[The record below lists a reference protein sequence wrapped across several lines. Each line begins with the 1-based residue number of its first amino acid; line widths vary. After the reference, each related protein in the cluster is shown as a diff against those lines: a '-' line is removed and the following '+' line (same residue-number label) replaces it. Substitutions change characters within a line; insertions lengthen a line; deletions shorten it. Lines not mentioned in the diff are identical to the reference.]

1 MPVTLTTSSSRPE
14 AWVGAKVLTAESL
27 LEESCPENARRCK
40 QLFQSSFTP
49 EQLAAT
55 HISSSSNGLVNA
67 VYRAYSNHHHLILR
81 PEDVWFAILSQLSF
95 SINAHAED
103 LRSHFVAHEGK
114 EDLSVTAVGTVYS
127 VDFGAL
133 AVQMTEAIQ
142 EKVVDPD
149 LRTWLMPAFSTT
161 TVSDQI
167 IAAVLMM
174 GAMQQYFSFKA
185 FLLCGIPSVTLL
197 GEREDW
203 VQLLSKLDKLPDLG
217 AEPAQFAR
225 LLRPVLQNFIISF
238 DKPTSESVREFWGL
252 CADRISGGSGPSYLS
267 GWITAFC
274 YWDEKGQ
281 PMDKG
286 TPGCELDGVQFHRVD
301 FDDIPGAFASVPM
314 KVNDNGTEYETELV
328 AGVIGIQASGG
339 KQTTAAIGDA
349 EAQQDTIQPASGW
362 WIYEKEPAAEN
373 PE

>member
-49 EQLAAT
+49 EQLAET

-95 SINAHAED
+95 YINAHAED

-114 EDLSVTAVGTVYS
+114 EEVSVTAVGTVYS

-225 LLRPVLQNFIISF
+225 LLRPVLQNFITSF
-238 DKPTSESVREFWGL
+238 DEPTSESVREFWGL

-314 KVNDNGTEYETELV
+314 KVDDNGTEYETELV
-328 AGVIGIQASGG
+328 AGVIGIQASYG

>member
-1 MPVTLTTSSSRPE
+1 MPVTLTTFSSKPE
-14 AWVGAKVLTAESL
+14 AWGGAKADTAESL

-49 EQLAAT
+49 QQLAEN
-55 HISSSSNGLVNA
+55 HISSSSNGLVHA
-67 VYRAYSNHHHLILR
+67 VYRAYSHHHHLTLR

-95 SINAHAED
+95 YINEHAED

-114 EDLSVTAVGTVYS
+114 EELSVRAAGTIHS
-127 VDFGAL
+127 VDLGAL
-133 AVQMTEAIQ
+133 AVQMTEEIQ
-142 EKVVDPD
+142 KKVVDPE

-167 IAAVLMM
+167 VAAVLMM
-174 GAMQQYFSFKA
+174 GAMQQYFSYA
-185 FLLCGIPSVTLL
+185 AYLMCGIPSVTLL
-197 GEREDW
+197 GQREDW

-225 LLRPVLQNFIISF
+225 LLRPILHRFVLSF
-238 DKPTSESVREFWGL
+238 DEPTSESVRKFWGL

-274 YWDEKGQ
+274 YWNEKGQ

-301 FDDIPGAFASVPM
+301 FTDIPGAFASVPM

-328 AGVIGIQASGG
+328 AGVVGIQASCGG
-339 KQTTAAIGDA
+339 QPAAAIGDA
-349 EAQQDTIQPASGW
+349 DVQQDMIQPASGW
-362 WIYEKEPAAEN
+362 WIYEKEAAEN
-373 PE
+373 QE

>member
-49 EQLAAT
+49 EQLAET

-95 SINAHAED
+95 YINAHAED

-114 EDLSVTAVGTVYS
+114 EEVSVTAVGTVYS

-225 LLRPVLQNFIISF
+225 LLRPVLQNFIVSF
-238 DKPTSESVREFWGL
+238 DEPTLESVREFWGL

-301 FDDIPGAFASVPM
+301 FDEIPGAFASVPM
-314 KVNDNGTEYETELV
+314 KVDDNGTEYETELV
-328 AGVIGIQASGG
+328 AGVIGIQASCG

>member
-1 MPVTLTTSSSRPE
+1 MPVTLTTSSSKPE
-14 AWVGAKVLTAESL
+14 AWGGAKADTAESL

-49 EQLAAT
+49 QQLAEN
-55 HISSSSNGLVNA
+55 HISSSSNGLVHA
-67 VYRAYSNHHHLILR
+67 VYRAYSHHHHLTLR

-95 SINAHAED
+95 YINEHAED

-114 EDLSVTAVGTVYS
+114 EELSVRAVGTIHS
-127 VDFGAL
+127 VDLGAL
-133 AVQMTEAIQ
+133 AVQMTEEIQ
-142 EKVVDPD
+142 KKVVDPE

-167 IAAVLMM
+167 VAAVLMM
-174 GAMQQYFSFKA
+174 GAMQQYFSYA
-185 FLLCGIPSVTLL
+185 AYLMCGIPSVTLL

-225 LLRPVLQNFIISF
+225 LLRPVLHRFIISF
-238 DKPTSESVREFWGL
+238 DEPTSDSVREFWGL

-274 YWDEKGQ
+274 YWNEKGQ

-301 FDDIPGAFASVPM
+301 FTDIPGAFASVPM

-328 AGVIGIQASGG
+328 AGVVGIHASCGR
-339 KQTTAAIGDA
+339 QTMAAVGDTDA
-349 EAQQDTIQPASGW
+349 RHDMIQPASGW
-362 WIYEKEPAAEN
+362 WMYEKEAAAEN